1 MPLDVTCPS
10 CGAKL
15 KAPDTMAGKR
25 GKCKKCGAGLRIPGP
40 SSPGDSVG
48 EPQMLS
54 VLALPTPALPNEDM
68 QMAAPVEPAPT
79 DVRSLP
85 SADPFD
91 FTAPPAVQ
99 TATKAAPPPVPKATP
114 PAPPPSAAAA
124 APPPVPKATPPAPA
138 PPAAPPP
145 AAQTT
150 TVATPV
156 EESASAPAKS
166 APAVSNP
173 APVPPPPPETADN
186 PFAFGTDDDDRPRKK
201 RRDDDDRDDDDRPRS
216 KRKER
221 DRLDDDRPRKK
232 RRDDDEDDDDRPR
245 KRRHE
250 RERDSDFNPFAEAP
264 SVAESAPPDGTADN
278 PFSFTTSE
286 TQDERRA
293 KRDKPVDE
301 KPRARRND
309 DEDDFDEDDDRPRKK
324 RRDDDDDDERPRSKR
339 KERDRADDDDEDRD
353 DERPRK
359 KRRDDDDEKRQ
370 GRRYVRPGEQKSGN
384 KTLIL
389 AAVLGIAAL
398 GAAVTAVVMM
408 QLREREREEA
418 AAKAKAE
425 KEKKTEEAPPPAETP
440 KNDAKGTPIDT
451 KNPKKDPP
459 GKKEPTPKK
468 DDKEPEPGPPSLPA
482 LELPAN
488 LRTFAFRP
496 PGAKP
501 EVVQMPSGTPTT
513 IDVPLNKIVK
523 IFAPENRV
531 ASDLIV
537 VWQSTPGLGGR
548 GEKLSVD
555 RYSGTTGAR
564 VDRFEYNGDGG
575 VVKCD
580 VSADGRSFVAAGAEG
595 KITVWSL
602 GDKAVK
608 ALDGFDPYAGDEPHK
623 KAGIGAVFFGRNPQ
637 HVAVVTTAGFVH
649 LYDIATKRRI
659 GSSGPYSPPVPGK
672 VFQGRNVSADES
684 RASLI
689 FAVGGDLYQAETT
702 GLATIW
708 RHSVGADFG
717 KPLAIGVAPGGRT
730 AFAFET
736 DAKGKKEKAILFCLP
751 KGKPEFYRWPEGV
764 GDPVSISWA
773 GPDYAIIG
781 TTRGAIWAE
790 YDSEGKR
797 FTMLA
802 LGETPG
808 GKGLHTATEKA
819 HWYVVPAPDPNRALC
834 LELGMPPGELLEFRN
849 AADAKQPLYTVKLD
863 EKGLSR

>member
-1 MPLDVTCPS
+1 MPLDVTCPN

-25 GKCKKCGAGLRIPGP
+25 GKCKKCGAGFRIPGP
-40 SSPGDSVG
+40 GSPGDSVG

-54 VLALPTPALPNEDM
+54 VLSLPTPALPGEDI

-85 SADPFD
+85 PADPLD
-91 FTAPPAVQ
+91 LTAPPAVQ
-99 TATKAAPPPVPKATP
+99 TAAK
-114 PAPPPSAAAA
+114 
-124 APPPVPKATPPAPA
+124 
-138 PPAAPPP
+138 AAPPP
-145 AAQTT
+145 AAEATLPVAKTAPTAPAALAATPPTAQTA
-150 TVATPV
+150 TVAAPG
-156 EESASAPAKS
+156 EKSASAPAKS
-166 APAVSNP
+166 APAESNP
-173 APVPPPPPETADN
+173 AAVSPPPPETPDN
-186 PFAFGTDDDDRPRKK
+186 PFAFGTDDDERPRKK
-201 RRDDDDRDDDDRPRS
+201 RRDDDERDDDDDDRPRK

-221 DRLDDDRPRKK
+221 ERDTDFNPFAQTPAAAEPAPPGGTADNPFAFTSTETQDEQKEKRKRPADEKTRARRNDDDDERDDDRPRKK
-232 RRDDDEDDDDRPR
+232 RRDDDEL
-245 KRRHE
+245 
-250 RERDSDFNPFAEAP
+250 
-264 SVAESAPPDGTADN
+264 DN
-278 PFSFTTSE
+278 
-286 TQDERRA
+286 D
-293 KRDKPVDE
+293 
-301 KPRARRND
+301 
-309 DEDDFDEDDDRPRKK
+309 DDDRPRKK
-324 RRDDDDDDERPRSKR
+324 R
-339 KERDRADDDDEDRD
+339 KERDRLDDDDEDG
-353 DERPRK
+353 
-359 KRRDDDDEKRQ
+359 KRQ
-370 GRRYVRPGEQKSGN
+370 GRRYVRPGEQKSGS
-384 KTLIL
+384 KTLIF
-389 AAVLGIAAL
+389 AALLGIAAL
-398 GAAVTAVVMM
+398 GAAVAAVVMM
-408 QLREREREEA
+408 QQRDREREEA

-425 KEKKTEEAPPPAETP
+425 KEKKAEEVPPPAETP
-440 KNDAKGTPIDT
+440 KNETKGTPTDT

-468 DDKEPEPGPPSLPA
+468 NDKEPEPGSTLPA

-488 LRTFAFRP
+488 LRTFEFRP
-496 PGAKP
+496 LGAKP
-501 EVVQMPSGTPTT
+501 EVVQMPSGLPTT
-513 IDVPLNKIVK
+513 IDVPLTKIVK

-537 VWQSTPGLGGR
+537 VWQSTPGFGGR
-548 GEKLSVD
+548 GEKISVD

-564 VDRFEYNGDGG
+564 VDRFEYDGDGG

-580 VSADGRSFVAAGAEG
+580 VSADGRSFVAAGADG

-602 GDKAVK
+602 GNKAVK
-608 ALDGFDPYAGDEPHK
+608 ALEGFDPYASDEAHK

-649 LYDIATKRRI
+649 LHDIATKRRI

-672 VFQGRNVSADES
+672 VFQGKNVSADES

-702 GLATIW
+702 NLTTIW

-808 GKGLHTATEKA
+808 GKALHTATEKA
-819 HWYVVPAPDPNRALC
+819 HWYVVPAADPNRALL